1 MSFYKDVFNW
11 TFNKMPGFDY
21 WMATTGEEGT
31 PGINGAIMK
40 KIQPG
45 QPVTNMIGV
54 ADIDAA
60 IINIEKAGGKIV
72 VQKSL
77 IPDIGSYA
85 YFVDPAGNIFGL
97 WEDVK

>member
-1 MSFYKDVFNW
+1 
-11 TFNKMPGFDY
+11 
-21 WMATTGEEGT
+21 
-31 PGINGAIMK
+31 MK

-60 IINIEKAGGKIV
+60 TVNIEKAGGKIV
-72 VQKSL
+72 VPKTL
-77 IPDIGSYA
+77 VPDIGSYA

-97 WEDVK
+97 WEDVKSS